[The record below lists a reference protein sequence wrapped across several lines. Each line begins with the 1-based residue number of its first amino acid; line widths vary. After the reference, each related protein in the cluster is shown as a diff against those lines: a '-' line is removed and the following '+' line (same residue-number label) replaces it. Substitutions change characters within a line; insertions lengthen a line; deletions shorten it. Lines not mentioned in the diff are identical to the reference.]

1 MTPGADFDPGRAA
14 TLGHTWL
21 AEGARLVIAPVVLF
35 VSGFFTADFLFSGQY
50 TWPRSSRIVVLTLT
64 ILVLS
69 YEFVYKEQRA
79 RHSSRAGDR
88 PLRALLYS
96 CAIPYVVGA
105 LALLG
110 LARLAS

>member
-1 MTPGADFDPGRAA
+1 MTPRAAFDPSRVAA
-14 TLGHTWL
+14 LGHRWF
-21 AEGARLVIAPVVLF
+21 AEGARLVIAPLVLF
-35 VSGFFTADFLFSGQY
+35 LSGFFTADFFVSGQY

-79 RHSSRAGDR
+79 QHSGLPGDR
-88 PLRALLYS
+88 SLRALLYS

-110 LARLAS
+110 LARYAS

>member
-1 MTPGADFDPGRAA
+1 MPRADFDPSRASA
-14 TLGHTWL
+14 LGHAWL
-21 AEGARLVIAPVVLF
+21 AEGARLVIVPVVLF
-35 VSGFFTADFLFSGQY
+35 GSGFFTADQY
-50 TWPRSSRIVVLTLT
+50 TWPRSSRIVGLTLT

-79 RHSSRAGDR
+79 RHTGRAGDR

-96 CAIPYVVGA
+96 CAIPYLVGA